1 MGRLFRVPRKAALM
15 AVFAITS
22 CTILG
27 GTAWTGTA
35 PGGSATPSGTITTGV
50 DYSALFT
57 QVELSIEAEEL
68 DFTNFASA
76 GWRQKITGLQMG
88 TVSLTLNDSYAAAN
102 TDAVFGL
109 GGTLGIGSTSP
120 LYLDIKPTG
129 AARSATNPSMVLRFL
144 NTGGKVT
151 GGTVGELPTRSL
163 TFPTTGVVARLTS

>member
-88 TVSLTLNDSYAAAN
+88 TVTLTMNDDYAAAT

-109 GGTLGIGSTSP
+109 GGTLGIGVATM
-120 LYLDIKPTG
+120 YLDIKPTS
-129 AARSATNPSMVLRFL
+129 AARSATNPSYVMRFL

>member
-1 MGRLFRVPRKAALM
+1 M

-22 CTILG
+22 CTVLG

-35 PGGSATPSGTITTGV
+35 PGGSAAASGTITTSV

-76 GWRQKITGLQMG
+76 GWRQKLTGLQMG
-88 TVSLTLNDSYAAAN
+88 TVTLTLNDDYAAST

-109 GGTLGIGSTSP
+109 GGTLGIASTSP
-120 LYLDIKPTG
+120 LYFDIKPTS
-129 AARSATNPSMVLRFL
+129 AARSATNPSYVMRFL
-144 NTGGKVT
+144 NTGGKVV
-151 GGTVGELPTRSL
+151 GGTVGELATRSL
-163 TFPTTGVVARLTS
+163 TFPTTGIVARLTS